1 MHSNTHYQEILDLE
15 LSIGLASCEFVN
27 SRPLQQRQQ
36 PQQQK
41 QVVGY
46 NKFFEVKQAICLC
59 WQLGFGRSKLCKNC
73 TQNSSMVK

>member
-1 MHSNTHYQEILDLE
+1 MHSSTHYQEILDLE
-15 LSIGLASCEFVN
+15 LSIGLASSESAN

-46 NKFFEVKQAICLC
+46 NKFFEVK
-59 WQLGFGRSKLCKNC
+59 
-73 TQNSSMVK
+73 